1 MQQEF
6 AAALYQLMTQTCR
19 KEENDPHS
27 SESQIVQD
35 NENNTKSNV
44 LIFNNKNE
52 SIIPNGI
59 SKQII
64 DSKSNM
70 KKATNTIKNMNGIS
84 VHGKQYS
91 VFSICKNVNKVVI
104 Y

>member
-6 AAALYQLMTQTCR
+6 AAALYQLMTQTRR
-19 KEENDPHS
+19 KEENDLYDP
-27 SESQIVQD
+27 ESQIVQD
-35 NENNTKSNV
+35 NGNNTKSNI
-44 LIFNNKNE
+44 LIPNNRNE

-64 DSKSNM
+64 DSKSNI

-84 VHGKQYS
+84 IHGKQYS
-91 VFSICKNVNKVVI
+91 LFLICKNVPYKAD
-104 Y
+104 

>member
-6 AAALYQLMTQTCR
+6 AAALYQLMTQTKCR
-19 KEENDPHS
+19 KEENDPYDP
-27 SESQIVQD
+27 ESQIMQD
-35 NENNTKSNV
+35 NGNNTKSNI
-44 LIFNNKNE
+44 LIPNNRNE

-64 DSKSNM
+64 DSKSNI

-84 VHGKQYS
+84 IHGKQYS
-91 VFSICKNVNKVVI
+91 LFLICKNVPYKAD
-104 Y
+104 

>member
-6 AAALYQLMTQTCR
+6 AAALYQLMTQTRR
-19 KEENDPHS
+19 KEENDPYDP
-27 SESQIVQD
+27 ESQIMQD
-35 NENNTKSNV
+35 NGNNTKSNI
-44 LIFNNKNE
+44 LIPNNRNE

-64 DSKSNM
+64 DSKSNI

-84 VHGKQYS
+84 IHGKQYS
-91 VFSICKNVNKVVI
+91 LFLICKNVPYKAD
-104 Y
+104 

>member
-6 AAALYQLMTQTCR
+6 AAALYQLMTQTRR
-19 KEENDPHS
+19 KEENDPHDP
-27 SESQIVQD
+27 ESQIVQD

-44 LIFNNKNE
+44 LIPNNRNE

-64 DSKSNM
+64 DSKSNI

-84 VHGKQYS
+84 IYGKQY
-91 VFSICKNVNKVVI
+91 FLFLICKKVP
-104 Y
+104 YKAD

>member
-6 AAALYQLMTQTCR
+6 AAALYQLMTQTRR
-19 KEENDPHS
+19 KEENDPYDP
-27 SESQIVQD
+27 ESQIVQD
-35 NENNTKSNV
+35 NGNNTKSNI
-44 LIFNNKNE
+44 LIPNNRNE

-64 DSKSNM
+64 DSKSNI

-84 VHGKQYS
+84 IHGKQYS
-91 VFSICKNVNKVVI
+91 LFLICKNVPYKAD
-104 Y
+104 